1 MYLACGYATSM
12 QPIIVRRHAGRWSVQ
27 DDPAAA
33 PVEEYDTRELA
44 EVAARDLAGQSGRD
58 VVVHDDLDGAESGDD
73 GGDQAP
79 TDRGGRVGATDI
91 GVPDDET
98 PREPQAGL

>member
-1 MYLACGYATSM
+1 MYLASGYATSM
-12 QPIIVRRHAGRWSVQ
+12 HPIVVRRHAGRWSVQ
-27 DDPAAA
+27 DDPETA
-33 PVEEYDTRELA
+33 PVEEYETRELA
-44 EVAARDLAGQSGRD
+44 EIAARDLAEQSGRE
-58 VVVHDDLDGAESGDD
+58 VVVHDDPDDAESRDD

-79 TDRGGRVGATDI
+79 TDSGGRIGATDI

>member
-1 MYLACGYATSM
+1 MYLACGYATAM

-27 DDPAAA
+27 DDPEAA
-33 PVEEYDTRELA
+33 PVEEYETRQLA
-44 EVAARDLAGQSGRD
+44 EIAARDLAEESGRE
-58 VVVHDDLDGAESGDD
+58 VVVHDDFDDAESRDD
-73 GGDQAP
+73 GGDEAP
-79 TDRGGRVGATDI
+79 TDDGGRIGATDI